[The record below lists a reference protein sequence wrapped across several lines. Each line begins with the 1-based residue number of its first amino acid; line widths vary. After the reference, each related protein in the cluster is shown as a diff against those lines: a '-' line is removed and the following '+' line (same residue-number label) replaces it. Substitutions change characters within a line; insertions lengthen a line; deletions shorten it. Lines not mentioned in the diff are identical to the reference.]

1 MRLLSVVREH
11 YYGNRSVTEPM
22 VLYFTEPL
30 RAMGHKVETFD
41 HYAAGIRF
49 GALHGA
55 ELLGKQIQEGGYD
68 LVFYQTSGSEPI
80 EISLLAPLAAKQLIV
95 AWNSDDD
102 WQWEPCTR
110 HLAHNFSFMITTYP
124 DIYEA
129 NRSRYPNLLLS
140 QWGCYPGYA
149 DFSRTK
155 DIEFSFVGQVYGAR
169 NQACRFLSRKAGLR
183 YFGPGAR
190 WAAAGLPHVRG
201 IFRFPV
207 LAGRPV
213 SFAQVHQIWNRSR
226 ISYTPMGSGPDCKML
241 QVKSRTFDMGLSG
254 TLMLCELS
262 PNLER
267 YYDPGHEFVAFEN
280 LEDCAEKARF
290 YLRNET
296 ERALIARRYRDRTLA
311 EHLWEHRFAQLF
323 REIGAASRN
332 R

>member
-1 MRLLSVVREH
+1 VRLLSVVREH
-11 YYGNRSVTEPM
+11 YYGNRSVTEPAF
-22 VLYFTEPL
+22 LYFTEPL
-30 RAMGHKVETFD
+30 RAMGHGVETFD

-49 GALHGA
+49 GALRGA
-55 ELLGKQIQEGGYD
+55 EVLRKQIQDGGYD
-68 LVFYQTSGSEPI
+68 VVFYQTSGSEPI
-80 EISLLAPLAAKQLIV
+80 EVSLLAPLAAKQLIV

-102 WQWEPCTR
+102 WQWEGCTR
-110 HLAHNFSFMITTYP
+110 HLAKNFSFMITTYP

-129 NRSRYPNLLLS
+129 NRRRYPNLLLS
-140 QWGCYPGYA
+140 QWGCYPIYA

-155 DIEFSFVGQVYGAR
+155 DIEFSFVGQIYGAR
-169 NQACRFLSRKAGLR
+169 NQACRFLSKKVGLR

-190 WAAAGLPHVRG
+190 LAALGLPHVRG
-201 IFRFPV
+201 ILRFPF

-213 SFAQVHQIWNRSR
+213 TFAQVHEIWNRSR
-226 ISYTPMGSGPDCKML
+226 ISYTPMGAGPNCKML
-241 QVKSRTFDMGLSG
+241 QVKSRAFDMGLSG

-267 YYDPGHEFVAFEN
+267 YYDPGREFVPFEN

-290 YLRNET
+290 YSQNEP
-296 ERALIARRYRDRTLA
+296 ERARIARRYRDRTLA

-323 REIGAASRN
+323 REIGASSRS